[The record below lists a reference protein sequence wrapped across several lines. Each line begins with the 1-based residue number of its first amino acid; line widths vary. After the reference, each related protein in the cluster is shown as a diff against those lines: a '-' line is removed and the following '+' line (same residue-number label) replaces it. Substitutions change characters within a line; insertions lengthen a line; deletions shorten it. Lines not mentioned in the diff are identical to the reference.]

1 MPMELFEFQN
11 SGGEGLVA
19 FEPWRTSGPEYEKD
33 TSRWYCHITI
43 GGKRVFEYGCPC
55 GTCGI
60 VFRRV
65 GTPEDRLSDNEAVR
79 MLGNLDAIPAVSTL
93 QRFAKVLEPGSY
105 IAAILSGVV
114 RLIEPGA
121 PDDYFATEVVR
132 LSGLEPPDYL
142 DPSGPRTSYYQL
154 GSNVGMEKRTGRT
167 TSPHRA
173 LAASV
178 VMPLHLPSQ
187 LHREHIDYWKRE
199 AEEGKPLTA
208 LALSVIDNQQPATAP
223 KDPEYEYEEHF
234 LLTNCLL
241 DGHHRIQA
249 ASELG
254 IPVRILSL
262 VAKNFCLV
270 NRDNDIK
277 LILSLF
283 AKLSEIQG
291 HAYSKWILRNLLA
304 LDLPGPLCLY
314 LWTYGHSAGGGGVR
328 RAVAGNPA
336 QGPPPPGEARPGGR
350 ARRGAQRR
358 ARHSA

>member
-1 MPMELFEFQN
+1 MQMELFEFRN
-11 SGGEGLVA
+11 PGGEGLVA

-65 GTPEDRLSDNEAVR
+65 GTPEDRVSDTEAVR
-79 MLGNLDAIPAVSTL
+79 LLGNLDAIPDISTL
-93 QRFAKVLEPGSY
+93 QRFAKVLEPGIY
-105 IAAILSGVV
+105 IASILNGLV

-132 LSGLEPPDYL
+132 LSGLEPPDCV

-154 GSNVGMEKRTGRT
+154 GSNVGIEKRTGRT

-173 LAASV
+173 LATSV
-178 VMPLHLPSQ
+178 VMPLHLPNQ
-187 LHREHIDYWKRE
+187 LDRERIDFWKRE

-208 LALSVIDNQQPATAP
+208 LALSVIDNQQPAMEP

-234 LLTNCLL
+234 LLANCLL
-241 DGHHRIQA
+241 DGHHRVQA

-262 VAKNFCLV
+262 VAKDFCLAE
-270 NRDNDIK
+270 RKGDLE
-277 LILSLF
+277 LILKLF
-283 AKLSEIQG
+283 EKQAEIQG
-291 HAYSKWILRNLLA
+291 HAL
-304 LDLPGPLCLY
+304 
-314 LWTYGHSAGGGGVR
+314 H
-328 RAVAGNPA
+328 
-336 QGPPPPGEARPGGR
+336 
-350 ARRGAQRR
+350 
-358 ARHSA
+358 